1 MKTRGVLLVVLPAV
15 ALLLGAAP
23 SLPEADDLVFAGGR
37 VVDGTGAPAFTA
49 DVAVRGDR
57 IAAVGLLPEA
67 RKARARRVVDAR
79 GLVVAP
85 GFIDLLGQSEYN
97 ALVDRR
103 AASKISQGIT
113 TEVTGEGSS
122 IAPLNARM
130 LADGEDVWRRYGL
143 RPDWTTLSG
152 YFARFAKAPPT
163 INLGTFVGLGGLRDL
178 VLGKTD
184 RRPTE
189 VEMAAME
196 SEVEQAMDE
205 GALGVSASLQYVP
218 DIWFTTDELVALGKV
233 AARKGG
239 VFFLHQRSESD
250 RILESLDEAFRI
262 AREAGIPVDVWH
274 LKTAY
279 ARNHGRM
286 REVLARFEAAR
297 AQGLDVAASQYPWE
311 AASNGLDACLPP
323 WIREGGREKLL
334 ARLADPAL
342 RAKAKAEMADPNG
355 AWENQ
360 WLGAGAGAGVLVASV
375 LDPKLKKFEGKR
387 VTEIAAAEGKDP
399 RDALMDLVVADRA
412 NSSGIHFIMSEDDV
426 RLALAHRLVAFCT
439 DSGAVAADGIYS
451 EERSHPR
458 AWGSATRILGK
469 YVREEKL
476 LPLEEAVRKM
486 TSLPAARARLWD
498 RGILRLGLAADVAVF
513 DPARVRSVS
522 TYDEPL
528 HYSEGVPFVAVNGE
542 LVVDGGKITPARP
555 GRILKGPSALASRP

>member
-103 AASKISQGIT
+103 AASKITQGIT

-122 IAPLNARM
+122 IAPQNARM

-152 YFARFAKAPPT
+152 YFARFAKTPPT
-163 INLGTFVGLGGLRDL
+163 INLGTFVGLGGIRDL
-178 VLGKTD
+178 VLGKAD

-189 VEMAAME
+189 AEMAEME
-196 SEVEQAMDE
+196 AEVGKAMDE

-218 DIWFTTDELVALGKV
+218 DIWFRTDELVALGKV

-250 RILESLDEAFRI
+250 RILESLDEAFRV

-342 RAKAKAEMADPNG
+342 REKAKAEMSDPNG

-375 LDPKLKKFEGKR
+375 LDPKLKRYEGKR
-387 VTEIAAAEGKDP
+387 ITQIAAVEGKDP

-439 DSGAVAADGIYS
+439 DSGAVATDGIYS

-458 AWGSATRILGK
+458 AWGSATRILGN

-486 TSLPAARARLWD
+486 TSLPAARARLHD
-498 RGILRLGLAADVAVF
+498 RGILRPALAADVTVF
-513 DPARVRSVS
+513 DPARVRSAS
-522 TYDEPL
+522 TYDDPL

-542 LVVDGGKITPARP
+542 LVVDGGKVTSARP
-555 GRILKGPSALASRP
+555 GRILKGPAATR